1 MTGKRDKDAEH
12 RASAEATPVQRSLT
26 ELGSPRDPSLV
37 QEIETPDVTP
47 ELLEATG
54 MRRLF
59 DVWRDAALGV
69 GRSMPSRSDI
79 DILQLTTY
87 IGELSLLEVV
97 DNGADFRYRVL
108 SGGAAKLL
116 GRDYTGMLLS
126 ETAVHRDKD
135 RVERLM
141 HRYRRVVSIKV
152 PWYARTPAV
161 PEMPVLYTERL
172 VLPLSDDGIMVNMIL
187 MARKSGPRRP
197 RT

>member
-1 MTGKRDKDAEH
+1 MSSEVKRGPGRPTESEKAPTD
-12 RASAEATPVQRSLT
+12 RSLT
-26 ELGSPRDPSLV
+26 ELGSPSDPSLV
-37 QEIETPDVTP
+37 EEIETPDVTP

-54 MRRLF
+54 MRRLYE
-59 DVWRDAALGV
+59 VWIDAARGS
-69 GRSMPSRSDI
+69 GRSMPARADI
-79 DILQLTTY
+79 DILELTSY

-97 DNGADFRYRVL
+97 DDGADFRYRVL

-126 ETAVHRDKD
+126 ETASHRDRE

-141 HRYRRVVSIKV
+141 QRYRRVVELKV
-152 PWYARTPAV
+152 PWYARTPAI

-172 VLPLSDDGIMVNMIL
+172 ALPLSDDGIKVNMIL
-187 MARKSGPRRP
+187 MARKSGPRRR